1 MLKKGQ
7 LLLFFLFPIL
17 LISQNATLLGTV
29 SDYESGEKLAGA
41 TLSFGK
47 GKGTISDA
55 NGRFVL
61 QLAPGNYF
69 LRVSFLG
76 YKSEKIELSI
86 AADESKELPVRLKN
100 NDQQLGVVVVSGSQ
114 YNKNTTREVIS
125 IDVIR
130 PDLVRNTNS
139 RDLGEA
145 ISRTPGVLIQDGQV
159 SIRGGS
165 SYSYGIGGRVAI
177 LEDGIPLMSID
188 LGEGQMKMANIQ
200 NAKQIEVVKG
210 ASSAS
215 YGSSALNGAVNLI
228 TAWPT
233 ADTPTTQ
240 MDANF
245 GVFFNPPTTLNR
257 WWDGGQP
264 AFAILN
270 ASHERTHNTYQG
282 IYGGNMTYG
291 KSYLQNNDEFRFQA
305 FVKNR
310 IVSKKHP
317 GLNYG
322 LNGSFQY
329 ERSDRFF
336 LSKDLDSNALFC
348 STYSGDRYART
359 NIDPFLNYSS
369 LTGHNYRL
377 KARYLHIQRF
387 GNGADEDAV
396 GHSIFLENQYQ
407 YRYKNLISVTAG
419 LPVLVGLNRSNLY
432 RELHLSLMA
441 ALFVQ
446 GEVNWKWLSV
456 LAGMRYEINQIDR
469 NIEYAKPVFRTGV
482 NIKAAKGTF
491 FRGSWGQGYRVPT
504 IAERYIAQSFFSID
518 QPDPIK
524 DINVL
529 VVPNDTLRVETG
541 WNMELGVKQAFK
553 IAEWKGYVDLA
564 FYWMENKNLIEYRL
578 GFYPNAWGDGRPI
591 FTPDKELFAGSVL
604 GLRPNN
610 VEFSRVAGYELSAGA
625 TGKIGKVEL
634 NVLAGYNYSYPV
646 QLNDSTGIKNPGVYL
661 QRFFADHFRTLEGA
675 EGQRVLQYRL
685 RHLVKADVEIAF
697 HRFRLGTTFQYFSY
711 PEFVDQQFFVIFNKL
726 DGDKNTLSTYLSKH
740 KKGDFVCDLRLAYQ
754 IKSNIRIG
762 VILKNITNRHYMLRP
777 GRIEPLRNFTVQF
790 QYRF

>member
-1 MLKKGQ
+1 MIKSLFTFISF
-7 LLLFFLFPIL
+7 LSASLLF
-17 LISQNATLLGTV
+17 SQTAIIRGTIT
-29 SDYESGEKLAGA
+29 DTESGEKLIGA
-41 TLSFGK
+41 TILADK
-47 GKGTISDA
+47 NYGTVSDA
-55 NGRFVL
+55 KGNFVL
-61 QLAPGNYF
+61 QLGAGKHT
-69 LRVSFLG
+69 LRITFLG
-76 YKSEKIELSI
+76 YKSEKKEITITAGEEL
-86 AADESKELPVRLKN
+86 ELPIKLKN

-139 RDLGEA
+139 KDLGEA
-145 ISRTPGVLIQDGQV
+145 ISRTPGVLVQDGQV
-159 SIRGGS
+159 TIRGGS

-177 LEDGIPLMSID
+177 LEDGIPLMSVD
-188 LGEGQMKMANIQ
+188 LGEGQIKMANIQ

-233 ADTPTTQ
+233 SDTPTTS

-245 GVFFNPPTTLNR
+245 GVFFNPPTTLNK

-264 AFAILN
+264 AFAVLN
-270 ASHERTHNTYQG
+270 AVHERSHKTYQG

-291 KSYLQNNDEFRFQA
+291 KSFLQNNDEFRFQA

-310 IVSKKHP
+310 IVSKKRP

-322 LNGSFQY
+322 VNGSFQY

-359 NIDPFLNYSS
+359 NIDPFLNYST
-369 LTGHNYRL
+369 LTGHSYRL

-396 GHSIFLENQYQ
+396 GHSLFLENQYQ
-407 YRYKNLISVTAG
+407 YRYKNLINITTGV
-419 LPVLVGLNRSNLY
+419 PILVGLNRSNLY

-441 ALFVQ
+441 AFFVQ
-446 GEVNWKWLSV
+446 AEVNWKWLSV
-456 LAGMRYEINQIDR
+456 LGGMRYEINQIDQ
-469 NIEYAKPVFRTGV
+469 NIEYSKPVFRTGI

-504 IAERYIAQSFFSID
+504 IAERYIAQSFFAID

-541 WNMELGVKQAFK
+541 WNMELGIKQVFK
-553 IAEWKGYVDLA
+553 ISDWKGYVDLA
-564 FYWMENKNLIEYRL
+564 FYWMENKDLIEYRL

-591 FTPDKELFAGSVL
+591 FAPDKELFPGTIL

-625 TGKIGKVEL
+625 TGNIGKVEL

-646 QLNDSTGIKNPGVYL
+646 QLNDSTSIKNPGVYL
-661 QRFFADHFRTLEGA
+661 QRFFTDHFKTLEGTD
-675 EGQRVLQYRL
+675 GQRILQYRL
-685 RHLVKADVEIAF
+685 RHLFKADVELAYR
-697 HRFRLGTTFQYFSY
+697 RFRVGATLQYFSY
-711 PEFVDQQFFVIFNKL
+711 PEFIDPQFYVIFNKL
-726 DGDKNTLSTYLSKH
+726 DGDKNTLGTYLSKH
-740 KKGDFVCDLRLAYQ
+740 KKGDFVCDVRLAYQ
-754 IKSNIRIG
+754 IKDNIRIG
-762 VILKNITNRHYMLRP
+762 VILKNLTNRHYMLRP
-777 GRIEPLRNFTVQF
+777 GKIEPLRNFTLQF